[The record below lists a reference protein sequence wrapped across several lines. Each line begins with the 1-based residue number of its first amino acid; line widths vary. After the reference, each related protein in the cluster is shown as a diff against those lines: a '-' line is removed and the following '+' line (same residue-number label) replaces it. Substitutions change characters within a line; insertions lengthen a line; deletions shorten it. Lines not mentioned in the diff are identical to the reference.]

1 MTPDLH
7 TAIIVNPALP
17 MGLIANTIG
26 AIGIGIGAKIPQL
39 AADRLTDMHQR
50 SIDISSNRPVPILQA
65 DADTIRNIMLKII
78 DAGMQ
83 DIVTV
88 PFPAFARALHNYQD
102 YQQTF
107 PDRDLSQEVIDG
119 LGLAGPTK
127 LVRSLTG
134 ALKLLR

>member
-1 MTPDLH
+1 MTTELH

-17 MGLIANTIG
+17 AGLIANTVG
-26 AIGIGIGAKIPQL
+26 AIGIGIGAKRPQL

-50 SIDISSNRPVPILQA
+50 TIDISSNKPVPILQA
-65 DADTIRNIMLKII
+65 DEETIRAILLKVI
-78 DAGMQ
+78 ASGSG
-83 DIVTV
+83 DIVAV

-107 PDRDLSQEVIDG
+107 PERDLSQETIDG

-127 LVRSLTG
+127 LVKSLTG

>member
-39 AADRLTDMHQR
+39 AADRLTDMHER

-78 DAGMQ
+78 DAGTQ

>member
-1 MTPDLH
+1 MTTELH

-17 MGLIANTIG
+17 AGLIANTVG
-26 AIGIGIGAKIPQL
+26 AIGIGIGAKRPQL
-39 AADRLTDMHQR
+39 AADRLTDRHQR
-50 SIDISSNRPVPILQA
+50 TIDISSNKPVPILQA
-65 DADTIRNIMLKII
+65 DAETIRNIMLKII
-78 DAGMQ
+78 ASGTEEL
-83 DIVTV
+83 VTV

-107 PDRDLSQEVIDG
+107 PDRDLSQETIDG

-127 LVRSLTG
+127 LVKSLTG

>member
-1 MTPDLH
+1 MTTELH

-17 MGLIANTIG
+17 AGLIANTVG

-39 AADRLTDMHQR
+39 AADQLTDKHQR
-50 SIDISSNRPVPILQA
+50 TIDISSNRPIPILQA
-65 DADTIRNIMLKII
+65 DAETIRDIMLKII
-78 DAGMQ
+78 AAGSGE
-83 DIVTV
+83 IVTV

-102 YQQTF
+102 YKQTF
-107 PDRDLSQEVIDG
+107 PERDLSQETIDG

-127 LVRSLTG
+127 LVKSLTG

>member
-17 MGLIANTIG
+17 LGLIANTIG
-26 AIGIGIGAKIPQL
+26 AIGIGIGAKRPQL
-39 AADRLTDMHQR
+39 AADRLTDMHKR
-50 SIDISSNRPVPILQA
+50 SIDISSNKPVPILQA

-78 DAGMQ
+78 DAGAQ